1 MQSEEKYYLKD
12 TIIEQFRQLM
22 GWCPQAQRRSFH
34 RNSAMDTAHTSSAG
48 SAGGLPTLSFGWKN
62 RYRTRA
68 LAFALC
74 MTGVGISLFAIST
87 GNRFAMFGLGVV
99 LATLLY
105 CADAVSYWEV
115 FRDVKKNGVADQK
128 NWKEVSVV
136 RILPIIGAALILA
149 FVGAILLG
157 MIPGLSMLMV
167 NGFLAGFSACGWYQ
181 VATILVWESHSGIA
195 LFSDGTR
202 IYRRDMS

>member
-1 MQSEEKYYLKD
+1 MQSEEKYSLKD
-12 TIIEQFRQLM
+12 TIIEQFRRLM
-22 GWCPQAQRRSFH
+22 GWCPQAQQPTFH
-34 RNSAMDTAHTSSAG
+34 RDSAMDTTHIVTAG
-48 SAGGLPTLSFGWKN
+48 NAGGMPTLSFGWKN

-87 GNRFAMFGLGVV
+87 GDRFAMLGIGVV

-115 FRDVKKNGVADQK
+115 FRDVERDGVADEK

-157 MIPGLSMLMV
+157 LIPGLSMLMV
-167 NGFLAGFSACGWYQ
+167 NGFLAGFAACGWYH
-181 VATILVWESHSGIA
+181 VLTIIMWEQRSGVP
-195 LFSDGTR
+195 LYTDGNL
-202 IYRRDMS
+202 IYRRT

>member
-12 TIIEQFRQLM
+12 TIIEQYRRLM
-22 GWCPQAQRRSFH
+22 GWCPQAQQRSFH
-34 RNSAMDTAHTSSAG
+34 RDRTMDTAHTSSAG
-48 SAGGLPTLSFGWKN
+48 SAGGIPTLSFGWKN

-87 GNRFAMFGLGVV
+87 GDRVTMLGIGVI

-105 CADAVSYWEV
+105 CADAVRYWEV
-115 FRDVKKNGVADQK
+115 FRDVERNGVADEK
-128 NWKEVSVV
+128 NWKEVSVI

-149 FVGAILLG
+149 FVGATLLG

-167 NGFLAGFSACGWYQ
+167 NGFLAGFAACGWYH
-181 VATILVWESHSGIA
+181 VLTIIMWERRSGVP
-195 LFSDGTR
+195 LYTDGNL
-202 IYRRDMS
+202 IYRRT

>member
-1 MQSEEKYYLKD
+1 MQSEEKYHLKD
-12 TIIEQFRQLM
+12 TIIEQFRRLM
-22 GWCPQAQRRSFH
+22 GWCPQAQQRMFRRE
-34 RNSAMDTAHTSSAG
+34 SAMDTADIVPTG
-48 SAGGLPTLSFGWKN
+48 SDGGMPTRSFGWKN

-87 GNRFAMFGLGVV
+87 GDRFAMFGIGVV

-105 CADAVSYWEV
+105 CADAVSYWDV
-115 FRDVKKNGVADQK
+115 FRDVERNGVADEK

-157 MIPGLSMLMV
+157 LIPGLSMLMV
-167 NGFLAGFSACGWYQ
+167 NGFLAGFAACGWYH
-181 VATILVWESHSGIA
+181 VLTIIMWELRSGIP
-195 LFSDGTR
+195 LYTDGNL
-202 IYRRDMS
+202 IYRRT